1 MASLSVER
9 RYRPNLNEREFN
21 LIRLALTGHLVTD
34 QDKQDAGVL
43 HKSLSD
49 QNTAAERARLP
60 AVRIKGMEGL

>member
-21 LIRLALTGHLVTD
+21 LIRLALTGHLVSP

-49 QNTAAERARLP
+49 QNTEAERARFP
-60 AVRIKGMEGL
+60 RVRVQGMEGL